1 MLAYAS
7 ATASRAPIVNV
18 TSSAVP
24 VRISHAGPRS
34 LYEVAISPVGVLKCP
49 ITRIRTAE
57 NRHLNPSVIVFPF
70 DAPARAP
77 AFAAPGAAARRRAR
91 CGARCRARPARDR
104 AAARGRSPLSRMR
117 AAVKRSLVQGPGA
130 ARGRSG
136 GGARGGAGGSGGGYS
151 GEGPRRVGG
160 PLAAPDREADLQG
173 NCGGR
178 PGWVVSRR
186 SRSRSRAA
194 RICGA
199 NPVAVA
205 SVG

>member
-130 ARGRSG
+130 AQGRSG
-136 GGARGGAGGSGGGYS
+136 GGARGGAGDVGGGHS
-151 GEGPRRVGG
+151 DKGRRRIRSAPCLTGERIFIMG
-160 PLAAPDREADLQG
+160 
-173 NCGGR
+173 
-178 PGWVVSRR
+178 SRR
-186 SRSRSRAA
+186 ATAA
-194 RICGA
+194 AAASAYCGEV
-199 NPVAVA
+199 PVSNMPAGFPVQ
-205 SVG
+205 